1 MIKDTVL
8 GGLFLSIINMTVVF
22 AVLFG
27 LGVITKLLGLVVN
40 GGGGGV
46 KKAEPPVGRADEGVS
61 VRLEGVGSGEVGE
74 GRERVAA
81 AIAGAIAAY
90 EGGKGLGDV
99 RVSGVFGLR
108 QVRSDWLV
116 LGRQRQI
123 RAKAGRFSWV

>member
-8 GGLFLSIINMTVVF
+8 GGLFLSIIDMTVVF

-27 LGVITKLLGLVVN
+27 LGVITKLLSLVVN
-40 GGGGGV
+40 GRGGGV
-46 KKAEPPVGRADEGVS
+46 KKAEPPVGRAD
-61 VRLEGVGSGEVGE
+61 EGVGSGEVGE

-81 AIAGAIAAY
+81 AIAAAIAAY
-90 EGGKGLGDV
+90 EGGKGLGEV